1 MYVIFHT
8 NRVKGFFVIIFI
20 ILYNNYDDFQALYRG
35 TLSMNVIKIS
45 PRGYCY
51 GVVDA
56 MVIARNAA
64 LDKSLPRPIY
74 ILGMIVHN
82 KHVTDAF
89 AEEGI
94 ITLDGNN
101 RKEILDKVDKGTVIF
116 TAHGI
121 SPEIRKL
128 ASQKGLVAIDATC
141 PDVTKTHD
149 LIREKTKEGYHII
162 YIGKKGHPEPEGA
175 IGVAPDA
182 VHLVSNPSDVEAL
195 QLTHDKIIITN
206 QTTMSQW
213 DVADIMKKVQEK
225 YPQAE
230 SYNEICLATQI
241 RQEAV
246 AEQAKEADVLIVVGD
261 PKSNNSN
268 RLAQVSEEIAGTKA
282 YRIADISELDI
293 NWIKDA
299 STAAVTAGASTPTP
313 ITKEVITFLEQFDP
327 NNQETWERTKK
338 VPLSKILPKV
348 KNAE

>member
-1 MYVIFHT
+1 MEV
-8 NRVKGFFVIIFI
+8 V
-20 ILYNNYDDFQALYRG
+20 
-35 TLSMNVIKIS
+35 KIS

-89 AEEGI
+89 EEEGI

-101 RKEILDKVDKGTVIF
+101 RMEILEKVDKGTVIF

-121 SPEIRKL
+121 SPQVREL
-128 ASQKGLVAIDATC
+128 AKQKGLVTIDATC
-141 PDVTKTHD
+141 PDVTRTHD
-149 LIREKTKEGYHII
+149 LIEQKVKEGFEII

-175 IGVAPDA
+175 VGVAPNA
-182 VHLVSNPSDVEAL
+182 VHLVQTIEDVHAL
-195 QLTHDKIIITN
+195 NIKNDKIVVTN

-213 DVADIMKKVQEK
+213 DVKHVMEQIKEK

-230 SYNEICLATQI
+230 FHKEICLATQV

-246 AEQAKEADVLIVVGD
+246 AEQAGEADVLIVVGD

-282 YRIADISELDI
+282 YRIADISELNID
-293 NWIKDA
+293 WIMDA
-299 STAAVTAGASTPTP
+299 NTVGVTSGASTPTP
-313 ITKEVITFLEQFDP
+313 ITKEVISFIEQFDP
-327 NNQETWERTKK
+327 QDKNTWVKEKK

-348 KNAE
+348 KR

>member
-1 MYVIFHT
+1 MKI
-8 NRVKGFFVIIFI
+8 
-20 ILYNNYDDFQALYRG
+20 
-35 TLSMNVIKIS
+35 IKIS

-89 AEEGI
+89 EEEGI

-101 RKEILDKVDKGTVIF
+101 RKEILEKVEGGTVIF

-121 SPEIRKL
+121 SPEVREL
-128 ASQKGLVAIDATC
+128 AREKGLISIDATC
-141 PDVTKTHD
+141 PDVTNTHN
-149 LIREKTKEGYHII
+149 LILAKEKQGFEVI

-175 IGVAPDA
+175 VGVAPGI
-182 VHLVSNPSDVEAL
+182 VHLVETAADVEAL
-195 QLTHDKIIITN
+195 NLHVPKLIVTN

-213 DVADIMKKVQEK
+213 DVSEIIQKVKEK
-225 YPQAE
+225 YPHAE
-230 SYNEICLATQI
+230 VHKEICMATQV

-246 AEQAKEADVLIVVGD
+246 AEQAQEADVLIVVGD

-282 YRIADISELDI
+282 YRIADLSELNLD
-293 NWIKDA
+293 WLSGA
-299 STAAVTAGASTPTP
+299 ATVAVTSGASTPTP
-313 ITKEVITFLEQFDP
+313 ITKEVISFLEQYDP
-327 NNQETWERTKK
+327 HNPNTWLREKK

-348 KNAE
+348 KKPEASI